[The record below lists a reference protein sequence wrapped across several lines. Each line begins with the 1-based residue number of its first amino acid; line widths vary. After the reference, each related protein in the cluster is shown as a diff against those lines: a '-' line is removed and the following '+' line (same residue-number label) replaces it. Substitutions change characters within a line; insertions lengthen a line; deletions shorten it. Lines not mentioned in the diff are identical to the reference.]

1 MFRLLRQPYP
11 IEEPAG
17 VALRRAVLIGVFVGS
32 FLLVFQPFG
41 ITDWVTPYKT
51 LKILGY
57 GVVSFVVTA
66 IHFLL
71 WPRLFPAAFS
81 DRVWTVGK
89 AILLIGT
96 NILLVTIVNRLYL
109 IALTGDK
116 PNVSGWL
123 NMLAITFLIGI
134 FPAVGAVV
142 AGYVV
147 RLRRYVRQAAEL
159 PVHASTPAVAEPG
172 HAELTGAMLL
182 TLVADNEKDTIT
194 LQPDELLYIE
204 SSDNYCTVVY
214 LKKGQP
220 VKPLLRSSLS
230 RLEGQIA
237 RADVVRCHRSFV
249 VNLDRVEKVTG
260 NAQGYKLHLSD
271 GMFQIPVARKYNDS
285 LVAQLKAL

>member
-1 MFRLLRQPYP
+1 M
-11 IEEPAG
+11 
-17 VALRRAVLIGVFVGS
+17 ALRRAVLIGVFVGL

-41 ITDWVTPYKT
+41 IADWVTPHKT

-71 WPRLFPAAFS
+71 WPRLFPATFS

-96 NILLVTIVNRLYL
+96 NILFVTVANQFYSIY
-109 IALTGDK
+109 LTGDR
-116 PNVSGWL
+116 PGVSGWL
-123 NMLAITFLIGI
+123 NMLAVTCLIGI
-134 FPAVGAVV
+134 FPAIGAVI
-142 AGYVV
+142 AGYVI
-147 RLRRYVRQAAEL
+147 RLRRYVRQAAAL
-159 PVHASTPAVAEPG
+159 PIHVPAPAVAEPVPV
-172 HAELTGAMLL
+172 ELTETTSL
-182 TLVADNEKDTIT
+182 TLVADNEKDALT
-194 LQPDELLYIE
+194 LHPGELLYIE

-214 LKKGQP
+214 LKDGQP

-230 RLEGQIA
+230 RLEGQID

-260 NAQGYKLHLSD
+260 NAQGYKLHLFD
-271 GMFQIPVARKYNDS
+271 GQFQIPVARKYNDS

>member
-17 VALRRAVLIGVFVGS
+17 VALRRAVLIGVFVGL

-41 ITDWVTPYKT
+41 IADWVTPYKT

-57 GVVSFVVTA
+57 GIVSFVVTA
-66 IHFLL
+66 IHFLV
-71 WPRLFPAAFS
+71 WPRLFPATFS

-89 AILLIGT
+89 AILLIVT
-96 NILLVTIVNRLYL
+96 NILLITVANRLYL
-109 IALTGDK
+109 IALTGDQ
-116 PNVSGWL
+116 PSAGGWL
-123 NMLAITFLIGI
+123 NMLVITFLIGI
-134 FPAVGAVV
+134 FPSVGAVV
-142 AGYVV
+142 AGYVI
-147 RLRRYVRQAAEL
+147 RLRQYVRQAAEL
-159 PVHASTPAVAEPG
+159 PVHAPVPAVAKPV
-172 HAELTGAMLL
+172 HAELTEATSL

-194 LQPDELLYIE
+194 LQPNELLYIE

-214 LKKGQP
+214 LKNSQP

-230 RLEGQIA
+230 RLEGQID

-249 VNLDRVEKVTG
+249 VNLERVEKVTG
-260 NAQGYKLHLSD
+260 NAQGYKLHFFD
-271 GMFQIPVARKYNDS
+271 GQFQIPVARKYNDS

>member
-1 MFRLLRQPYP
+1 M
-11 IEEPAG
+11 
-17 VALRRAVLIGVFVGS
+17 ALRRAVLIGVFVGL

-41 ITDWVTPYKT
+41 IADWVTPYKT

-57 GVVSFVVTA
+57 GVVSFGVTA
-66 IHFLL
+66 VHFLL
-71 WPRLFPAAFS
+71 WPRLFPAVFS

-89 AILLIGT
+89 AILLIVT
-96 NILLVTIVNRLYL
+96 NILLITVANRLYL

-116 PNVSGWL
+116 PSVSGWL

-134 FPAVGAVV
+134 FPSVGAVV

-147 RLRRYVRQAAEL
+147 RLRQYVRQAAEL
-159 PVHASTPAVAEPG
+159 PIHAPVPAVAELAG
-172 HAELTGAMLL
+172 TQQTEATSL
-182 TLVADNEKDTIT
+182 TLVADNEKDTLT

-214 LKKGQP
+214 LKNGQP

-230 RLEGQIA
+230 RLEGQID

-260 NAQGYKLHLSD
+260 NAQGYKLHLL
-271 GMFQIPVARKYNDS
+271 GGQFQIPVARKYNDS

>member
-1 MFRLLRQPYP
+1 MS
-11 IEEPAG
+11 
-17 VALRRAVLIGVFVGS
+17 LRRGVLIGVFVGL

-41 ITDWVTPYKT
+41 IADWVTPHKT

-57 GVVSFVVTA
+57 GVVSFVVTTL
-66 IHFLL
+66 HFLL
-71 WPRLFPAAFS
+71 WPRLFPAVFS

-96 NILLVTIVNRLYL
+96 NILLVTIVNRFYL

-116 PNVSGWL
+116 PGVSGWL

-134 FPAVGAVV
+134 FPSVGAVV
-142 AGYVV
+142 AGYVI
-147 RLRRYVRQAAEL
+147 RLRQYVRQAAEL
-159 PVHASTPAVAEPG
+159 PIHIPAPAVAEPVPV
-172 HAELTGAMLL
+172 ELTGATSL

-194 LQPDELLYIE
+194 LQPGELLYIE

-214 LKKGQP
+214 LKNGQP

-230 RLEGQIA
+230 RLEGQID
-237 RADVVRCHRSFV
+237 RADIVRCHRSFV

-260 NAQGYKLHLSD
+260 NAQGYKLHLL
-271 GMFQIPVARKYNDS
+271 GGTFQIPVARKYNDS